1 MYLPSS
7 HNPKFT
13 NRMLISKI
21 NSPRTM
27 NMSFKEIEK
36 AKIKIIC
43 NKLKIKI
50 IIRIRI
56 NKLGLI

>member
-1 MYLPSS
+1 
-7 HNPKFT
+7 
-13 NRMLISKI
+13 MLISKI